1 VSDGKGGPYRDDPD
15 SPGEIIINWDYDDGG
30 GETIRQFHANA
41 TARMTERNGDE
52 WMEANKSRLDNEFK
66 SMLVRGLMT

>member
-15 SPGEIIINWDYDDGG
+15 NPGEIIINWNYDDGD
-30 GETIRQFHANA
+30 GETLQQFYDNSLAE
-41 TARMTERNGDE
+41 MTEERGE
-52 WMEANKSRLDNEFK
+52 GWVEENKGRLDNEFK